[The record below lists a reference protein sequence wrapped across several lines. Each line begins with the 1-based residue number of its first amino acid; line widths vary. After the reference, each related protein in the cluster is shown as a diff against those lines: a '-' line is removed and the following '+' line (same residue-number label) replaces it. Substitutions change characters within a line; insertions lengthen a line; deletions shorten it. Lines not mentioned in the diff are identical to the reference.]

1 MRSQCPHVFTTRK
14 GSNQWQKRK
23 TCKTCGKVVEVEWL
37 WEPADSEE
45 TSSQGTMLT
54 VASASS
60 QAADQGTATE
70 AKWSALALA
79 YAAHARAVARAEPAR
94 TSCQRELAPF
104 SARAQT
110 AKTTQRRQIMIA
122 LSTIFLVLMIVQQQ
136 LHIKLSVTIN

>member
-23 TCKTCGKVVEVEWL
+23 TCKTCGKVVEVEWRWE

-60 QAADQGTATE
+60 QAATATE
-70 AKWSALALA
+70 AKWSAMTLA

-94 TSCQRELAPF
+94 TSCQRELTPF

-110 AKTTQRRQIMIA
+110 AKTTQRWQIMIA
-122 LSTIFLVLMIVQQQ
+122 LSTIFLVLMIVQEQ